1 VGERS
6 SAQDASQ
13 RSTTQVASTV
23 TGKNVNITS
32 GRDVLVKGSQLTAS
46 QDVTLRAGQDLVI
59 ASAQNTS
66 ESSQSSRK
74 TESGAS
80 ADILRGPLIGDT
92 TQASKGNTQSTTQV
106 ASAITGRN
114 ISAQAA
120 RDATVQASK
129 LLAEQNITLS
139 AQRNTFIVAA
149 ANLANTTSQTNSNIT
164 STILSMEDKTRAD
177 TRLSSTAV
185 GSELV
190 AGNKIEVAIGNAAL
204 LSGAQL
210 SAQDIAFTRTP
221 ATGEDVRAPAQLI
234 LDGAANTLQVSR
246 TEKGDTLGLWQSATG
261 AGKTE
266 QTLTQTSLKGSTS
279 FDPTLKISVTLPAG
293 ELKTQLA
300 TLSAQ
305 PGMDY
310 LAQLAKRDDVNWQG
324 VKLAHDKWDYFAP
337 FGNVVRI
344 PKLLESVLC
353 KVSARYLYHRSNERG
368 VRVLTSNGANVDP
381 AYARQWWSERPM
393 LASS

>member
-1 VGERS
+1 MAVAETSRS
-6 SAQDASQ
+6 SGKSSASGATRSTRSQ
-13 RSTTQVASTV
+13 RA
-23 TGKNVNITS
+23 
-32 GRDVLVKGSQLTAS
+32 
-46 QDVTLRAGQDLVI
+46 
-59 ASAQNTS
+59 
-66 ESSQSSRK
+66 
-74 TESGAS
+74 
-80 ADILRGPLIGDT
+80 RGPRRT
-92 TQASKGNTQSTTQV
+92 EFQASNRHV
-106 ASAITGRN
+106 APVPI
-114 ISAQAA
+114 AQAA
-120 RDATVQASK
+120 INSIAIATVQASK
-129 LLAEQNITLS
+129 LLAEQNITLA
-139 AQRNTFIVAA
+139 AQRNTYLV
-149 ANLANTTSQTNSNIT
+149 
-164 STILSMEDKTRAD
+164 AD

-221 ATGEDVRAPAQLI
+221 ATGENARAPAQLI

-393 LASS
+393 LASSSTV